1 MARFILSALQLTTSN
16 LRRIAVVLKAEVA
29 EASNYR
35 RIRRFLKDYSVD
47 YTAVSR
53 LLYDLIPQDP
63 PYVLVLD
70 RTEWHFG
77 STPVN
82 VLMIGIAHRG
92 VAFPIAWTV
101 FSHGGGSGHTEHI
114 AVLQKGLQVV
124 DAEEVEALV
133 ADREFIS
140 TAWLRRLQAENIP
153 FAIRLRSNRRVF
165 TGENDSEN
173 DSENGATKG
182 PSLPVKMY
190 ARGLS
195 KGGLSK
201 GETRILGTRQLQGN
215 GDLIVEV
222 QIVLRR
228 IGARNKPLKDQ
239 FLVLATS
246 GLDPCRG
253 PRLYKQRWEVETLF
267 AALKSRGFD
276 LEATH
281 VTKPSRIRRLI
292 ALLALC
298 TVGAGLCVEPPCW
311 REAGVGRR
319 PSRNEGAR
327 ATGPQS
333 LSVRTRPT
341 AGHHRGLRKAASG
354 VRGLSACITNALRI
368 FVRYLE
374 ESQSSAKKPPGIPIT
389 Y

>member
-1 MARFILSALQLTTSN
+1 MS
-16 LRRIAVVLKAEVA
+16 
-29 EASNYR
+29 
-35 RIRRFLKDYSVD
+35 
-47 YTAVSR
+47 
-53 LLYDLIPQDP
+53 YDLVPQDP

-92 VAFPIAWTV
+92 VAFPLAWTV
-101 FSHGGGSGHTEHI
+101 LSHGGGSGHAEHI
-114 AVLQKGLQVV
+114 AVLQEGLQVV

-165 TGENDSEN
+165 TGENGSEN
-173 DSENGATKG
+173 GWENGSQNGSENGAPKG
-182 PSLPVKMY
+182 TSLPVKMY

-195 KGGLSK
+195 KG
-201 GETRILGTRQLQGN
+201 ETRILGTRWLQGTS
-215 GDLIVEV
+215 GLSVEV

-292 ALLALC
+292 ALLALGA
-298 TVGAGLCVEPPCW
+298 VGAGLCVEPPCW

-319 PSRNEGAR
+319 PSRNEGPR

-333 LSVRTRPT
+333 LSVRTRPI

-368 FVRYLE
+368 FVRYL
-374 ESQSSAKKPPGIPIT
+374 ALLH
-389 Y
+389 

>member
-1 MARFILSALQLTTSN
+1 MSYVTRLTNVLDEHLGWHRARLKFMARFILSALQLTTSN

-47 YTAVSR
+47 YTAVSQ

-101 FSHGGGSGHTEHI
+101 LSHGGGSGHTEHI
-114 AVLQKGLQVV
+114 AVLQEGLQVV

-140 TAWLRRLQAENIP
+140 TAWLCRLQAENIP

-173 DSENGATKG
+173 GSENDSENGATKG

-190 ARGLS
+190 AR
-195 KGGLSK
+195 GLSK

-222 QIVLRR
+222 QIVLRHCTSTDW
-228 IGARNKPLKDQ
+228 GA
-239 FLVLATS
+239 
-246 GLDPCRG
+246 
-253 PRLYKQRWEVETLF
+253 E
-267 AALKSRGFD
+267 
-276 LEATH
+276 
-281 VTKPSRIRRLI
+281 
-292 ALLALC
+292 
-298 TVGAGLCVEPPCW
+298 
-311 REAGVGRR
+311 
-319 PSRNEGAR
+319 
-327 ATGPQS
+327 
-333 LSVRTRPT
+333 
-341 AGHHRGLRKAASG
+341 
-354 VRGLSACITNALRI
+354 
-368 FVRYLE
+368 
-374 ESQSSAKKPPGIPIT
+374 
-389 Y
+389 